1 MHTNREVKVARSGA
15 AWDRPRWLE
24 FKVAAIRLLLLW
36 MMAVFAA
43 HAVAQDDE
51 TSSRK
56 MAWQNAG
63 AYSYHFDR
71 DTNYREDNIGM
82 GAELAY
88 SADNSLMAGTLINS
102 QRARTRY
109 LGLQWRPVHGWV
121 GNVQV
126 HAGVAIAAMDGY
138 PKMREGGWFP
148 GLLPLLAVEGRYV
161 GLNLSMVPT
170 IPNRM
175 DGAVLIQLK
184 LRVW

>member
-1 MHTNREVKVARSGA
+1 M
-15 AWDRPRWLE
+15 
-24 FKVAAIRLLLLW
+24 LW
-36 MMAVFAA
+36 MMAVLAP
-43 HAVAQDDE
+43 HCLAQDE
-51 TSSRK
+51 GTSSRK

-63 AYSYHFDR
+63 AFSYHFDR
-71 DTNYREDNIGM
+71 DTNYREDNVGV

-121 GNVQV
+121 GNVRV
-126 HAGVAIAAMDGY
+126 HAGVALAAMDGY

-148 GLLPLLAVEGRYV
+148 SLLPLLAVEGRYV
-161 GLNLSMVPT
+161 GLNVSMVPT
-170 IPNRM
+170 IPNRV
-175 DGAVLIQLK
+175 DGAVLFQLK